1 MAATQKQPM
10 HDIERL
16 KTLPLYEVIR
26 WSTGRH
32 VSMLTHWPHQ
42 ADSRFDG
49 ATPLAAVDKLA
60 PELRSLTWLMVL
72 AYGWVLLDK
81 GDDLYNFFYFPSGD
95 LAPQVRD
102 ALEEAAFAEQ
112 SQVLSE
118 AMALFGPNYPIA
130 HDERETFFSDTL
142 ERKLSA
148 LNHKFGSRSDYKAAV
163 ETFVRRNPTLLQWP
177 LDARPRVT
185 DSARLTWLIE
195 QLYLHLGAG
204 GAAVLSESKLSALP
218 KAYRQ
223 LAYLGLFWGEVFN
236 GGIEQFFF
244 DVQGDIAPEVARTLP
259 EVGLGKEAE
268 IVKQCM
274 GLFPSP
280 YPVDRSR
287 RRDVM
292 HRNGDAIDKKLQEMS
307 DLVDSVVIR
316 RAMIDLAGRARMLP
330 Q

>member
-16 KTLPLYEVIR
+16 KTLPLCEVIR

-72 AYGWVLLDK
+72 AHGWVLPDK

-130 HDERETFFSDTL
+130 TMS
-142 ERKLSA
+142 
-148 LNHKFGSRSDYKAAV
+148 
-163 ETFVRRNPTLLQWP
+163 
-177 LDARPRVT
+177 ARPFFPIRWSENCRRLIINSGQGPT
-185 DSARLTWLIE
+185 IRPPWRLSSAATRRYCSGRWMRGREL
-195 QLYLHLGAG
+195 
-204 GAAVLSESKLSALP
+204 
-218 KAYRQ
+218 
-223 LAYLGLFWGEVFN
+223 
-236 GGIEQFFF
+236 
-244 DVQGDIAPEVARTLP
+244 RT
-259 EVGLGKEAE
+259 V
-268 IVKQCM
+268 
-274 GLFPSP
+274 
-280 YPVDRSR
+280 
-287 RRDVM
+287 
-292 HRNGDAIDKKLQEMS
+292 
-307 DLVDSVVIR
+307 
-316 RAMIDLAGRARMLP
+316 RA
-330 Q
+330 